1 MLAIELSWSS
11 RRLEKTCSEDRRGC
25 QQWGADQW
33 AILKRRLASL
43 AAARTLQDMDGVPG
57 RCHPLHGD
65 RDGEFAICLWGPY
78 RLVFEPDHD
87 PAPRLPDS
95 GIDRT
100 RVTRIL
106 IREVIDYH
114 GD

>member
-1 MLAIELSWSS
+1 VGVIELSWSS
-11 RRLEKTCSEDRRGC
+11 RRLEKTCSEDRRGR
-25 QQWGADQW
+25 QHWGADQW

-43 AAARTLQDMDGVPG
+43 VAAPTLQDMEGIPG
-57 RCHPLHGD
+57 RCHQLHAD
-65 RDGEFAICLWGPY
+65 RNGEFGICLWGPY

-87 PAPRLPDS
+87 PMPCLPDG
-95 GIDRT
+95 GIDRA

-106 IREVIDYH
+106 IREVTNYH